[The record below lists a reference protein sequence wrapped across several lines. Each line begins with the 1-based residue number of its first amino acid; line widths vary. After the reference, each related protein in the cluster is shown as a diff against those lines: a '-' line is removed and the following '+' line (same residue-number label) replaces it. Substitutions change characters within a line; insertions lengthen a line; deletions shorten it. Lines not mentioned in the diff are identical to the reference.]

1 MSRTTNLKALL
12 YEVIS
17 EIGDV
22 ENIESYSFT
31 KISNQNYEFETDQG
45 DKVKVVFFIAPLSVL
60 NVKDPNPK
68 QTFTNVGFSISGS
81 ETQLKKSTYSYLIKI
96 IKTVIDVILD
106 YLKTNHPKYL
116 FISATNK
123 SDEKSSI
130 EFDTQKNQLY
140 QAIML
145 KNINKLP
152 KYNGEWKYKILN
164 GVLGMKG
171 DSILLYNGN

>member
-17 EIGDV
+17 EVGDIQ
-22 ENIESYSFT
+22 NIDSYSFT
-31 KISNQNYEFETDQG
+31 KISNESYEFETEQG
-45 DKVKVVFFIAPLSVL
+45 DKVKVSFLIAPLSILKVE
-60 NVKDPNPK
+60 DPDHK
-68 QTFTNVGFSISGS
+68 QTFTNIGFTISGS
-81 ETQLKKSTYSYLIKI
+81 ETQLKKSTYSYLVKI

-106 YLKTNHPKYL
+106 YLKINHPKYI

-123 SDEKSSI
+123 SDEKSMV
-130 EFDTQKNQLY
+130 EFDLQKGKLY

-152 KYNGEWKYKILN
+152 KYNGEWNYKILDN
-164 GVLGMKG
+164 ALGLTG

>member
-22 ENIESYSFT
+22 ANIESYSFT
-31 KISNQNYEFETDQG
+31 KISNQNYEFETEQG
-45 DKVKVVFFIAPLSVL
+45 DIVKVFFFQAPLSVISIE
-60 NVKDPNPK
+60 DPTENK
-68 QTFTNVGFSISGS
+68 FVNIGFSISGS

-96 IKTVIDVILD
+96 IRTVIDVTLN
-106 YLKTNHPKYL
+106 YLTTNHPKYL

-164 GVLGMKG
+164 DVLGMKG